1 MHNGPCSPA
10 AAWHSGFLD
19 RAQSLVVA
27 FMHTGEPTMPSLR
40 PTLAGFAACLLLSAC
55 AHEPAAQAHRPTH
68 SRPAPAAAAANAS
81 APAAETARKESEETL
96 PAHTGIQAC
105 DDYLAS
111 YRACHRAAAI
121 YKPDQIESHYQ
132 QMRQSLLRDSLRPEI
147 RPQLG
152 ARCNS
157 LARSLRQALHG
168 KACEPD
174 PATASSTT
182 H

>member
-1 MHNGPCSPA
+1 
-10 AAWHSGFLD
+10 
-19 RAQSLVVA
+19 
-27 FMHTGEPTMPSLR
+27 MHTGEPTMPSLR
-40 PTLAGFAACLLLSAC
+40 PALAGFAVCLLLCAC
-55 AHEPAAQAHRPTH
+55 THEPTRQARRPAH
-68 SRPAPAAAAANAS
+68 SRTAPPAAAAGTT
-81 APAAETARKESEETL
+81 ETTRKESEEGL
-96 PAHTGIQAC
+96 PAHIGIPAC

-157 LARSLRQALHG
+157 LARTLRQALHG
-168 KACEPD
+168 KACAPD

-182 H
+182 R

>member
-1 MHNGPCSPA
+1 
-10 AAWHSGFLD
+10 
-19 RAQSLVVA
+19 
-27 FMHTGEPTMPSLR
+27 MHTGEPAMPSLR
-40 PTLAGFAACLLLSAC
+40 PALAGLAACLLLFAC
-55 AHEPAAQAHRPTH
+55 AHEPAQQAHRPAH
-68 SRPAPAAAAANAS
+68 SRPAPPAA
-81 APAAETARKESEETL
+81 AAETARKESEAGL

-147 RPQLG
+147 RSQLG

-157 LARSLRQALHG
+157 LARTLRQALHG
-168 KACEPD
+168 KACAPEP
-174 PATASSTT
+174 PTASSTT
-182 H
+182 R